1 MPSRESRATPPRVT
15 PAIDARARRPRRRS
29 PSRSTARR
37 RAIAGIDAF
46 RARSRRLDGR
56 TYYTTDDARQ
66 KETAS
71 TTRASRATAFEDG
84 GRALCL
90 VMRVSNGLKSCS
102 NTSLVAL
109 LAKYW
114 LNPSPTPATDFRP
127 GKRRR
132 EDASAA
138 QCATRRTTERATTRA
153 SARER

>member
-84 GRALCL
+84 WACVVLC
-90 VMRVSNGLKSCS
+90 VS
-102 NTSLVAL
+102 
-109 LAKYW
+109 
-114 LNPSPTPATDFRP
+114 
-127 GKRRR
+127 
-132 EDASAA
+132 
-138 QCATRRTTERATTRA
+138 
-153 SARER
+153 

>member
-84 GRALCL
+84 GRASCVVSRDACL
-90 VMRVSNGLKSCS
+90 EF
-102 NTSLVAL
+102 T
-109 LAKYW
+109 
-114 LNPSPTPATDFRP
+114 
-127 GKRRR
+127 
-132 EDASAA
+132 
-138 QCATRRTTERATTRA
+138 
-153 SARER
+153 